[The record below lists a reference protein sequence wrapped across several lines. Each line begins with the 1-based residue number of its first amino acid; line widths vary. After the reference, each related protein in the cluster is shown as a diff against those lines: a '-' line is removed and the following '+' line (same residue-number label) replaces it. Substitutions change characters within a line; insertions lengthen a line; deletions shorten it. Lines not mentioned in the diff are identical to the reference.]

1 MHIMIK
7 LIRDN
12 FVEAIVVAAVIV
24 IALTVNQLSERIKY
38 LEQAV
43 TNLETRL
50 DYTQFRQGLADIKL
64 DTLVAEVTRETNTE
78 WKDLKE

>member
-1 MHIMIK
+1 MHIMLK

-24 IALTVNQLSERIKY
+24 TALTVNQLSERIKY

>member
-1 MHIMIK
+1 MLK

>member
-1 MHIMIK
+1 MHIMLK

-64 DTLVAEVTRETNTE
+64 DMLVAEVTRETNTE

>member
-1 MHIMIK
+1 MLK

-24 IALTVNQLSERIKY
+24 TALTVNQLSERIKY

>member
-1 MHIMIK
+1 MHIMLK

-24 IALTVNQLSERIKY
+24 TALTVNQLSERIKY

-64 DTLVAEVTRETNTE
+64 DMLVAEVTRETNTE

>member
-24 IALTVNQLSERIKY
+24 TALTVNQLSERIKY

-64 DTLVAEVTRETNTE
+64 DTLVAEITRETNTE

>member
-1 MHIMIK
+1 MHIMLK

>member
-1 MHIMIK
+1 MHIMLK

-24 IALTVNQLSERIKY
+24 TALTVNQLSERIKY

-64 DTLVAEVTRETNTE
+64 DTLVAEITRETNTE

>member
-1 MHIMIK
+1 MHIMLK

-24 IALTVNQLSERIKY
+24 TALTVNQLSERIKY

-64 DTLVAEVTRETNTE
+64 DTLVAEVTRETNIE